1 MAGCSIT
8 TGISPWNGKPIALSK
23 ASATSD
29 VTAYDVLGV
38 QRGVDGDTLKAVY
51 KDLAREWHPDR
62 HQGAGLEEA
71 GRRFQE
77 ISEAYQ
83 VLSDGAKRQL
93 LRVLDT
99 SVAVSAADSS
109 EEGTAVGQVRSARL
123 WCCHDRTGS
132 ARFTRM
138 FVRVRGCGLAE
149 RPPGVARRRA
159 TLCLHAD

>member
-1 MAGCSIT
+1 MPSKDT
-8 TGISPWNGKPIALSK
+8 TAIY
-23 ASATSD
+23 TC
-29 VTAYDVLGV
+29 
-38 QRGVDGDTLKAVY
+38 
-51 KDLAREWHPDR
+51 ARERAMRSSHALDDAV
-62 HQGAGLEEA
+62 HSGVAA
-71 GRRFQE
+71 
-77 ISEAYQ
+77 
-83 VLSDGAKRQL
+83 LSDGAKRQL

-109 EEGTAVGQVRSARL
+109 EEGTAVGQVRGARL